1 MYLPEQLALLENIVN
16 VGLHGLAIPRH
27 HTAFI
32 LTIMLLTSC
41 QPHHDNADVDS
52 TTPMALELNQADLVR
67 ATEQSLAAQT
77 RITGSLYAQRQSS
90 VHAQSS
96 AIVQSIRVNNG
107 DAVQKGQVLVTL
119 DDQDNRSRLAQAQAS
134 LAQARAQQ
142 ILSNSIRD
150 RNHQLYQKGFIS
162 EVEFERSKADALAQD
177 EQVNAQRALLQI
189 SEKALQDA
197 VLRAP
202 LSGVVTNRLIDVG
215 QTVAA
220 GQHLLSIVDP
230 TSLELQAIV
239 NADAQAALQVGQAI
253 TFHVQGLPEQQFQ
266 ASIQRIAVQA
276 DPSNR
281 SLTVYAKVKDAVP
294 QLRAGL
300 FVEGTLRYGKVE
312 HGIVIPKNS
321 VQAADASNL
330 SDYAWVINDHKLHK
344 QPITIRSIDP
354 VSELAV
360 VDGIPNESQVVR
372 IALAQGAEGRTV
384 TITP

>member
-16 VGLHGLAIPRH
+16 FGLHGLAASRH
-27 HTAFI
+27 HIALVLI
-32 LTIMLLTSC
+32 IMLITGC
-41 QPHHDNADVDS
+41 QPHQDKAAVAS
-52 TTPMALELNQADLVR
+52 TTPTALELNQADLVQ
-67 ATEQSLAAQT
+67 ATEQSLAAHT

-90 VHAQSS
+90 VHAQSP
-96 AIVQSIRVNNG
+96 AIVQSIRANNG

-162 EVEFERSKADALAQD
+162 EVEFERSKADALAQN

-215 QTVAA
+215 QTVAG
-220 GQHLLSIVDP
+220 GQNLLSIVDP
-230 TSLELQAIV
+230 TSLELQAVV

-266 ASIQRIAVQA
+266 ALIQRIAVQA

-281 SLTVYAKVKDAVP
+281 SLTVYASVKDTAS

-300 FVEGTLRYGKVE
+300 FVEGTLRYGKTE
-312 HGIVIPKNS
+312 QGIVVPQNS
-321 VQAADASNL
+321 IQAADASNP
-330 SDYAWVINDHKLHK
+330 SDYAWVIIDHKLQK

-354 VSELAV
+354 VSELAMV
-360 VDGIPNESQVVR
+360 NGIPNKSQVVR